1 MVLMGT
7 EKPKICSVLV
17 VPSVERNAEMIIGAA
32 HSNKNAMSVKSANL
46 VPVRVIFISFWVLDY
61 INEFVETECREADY
75 HID

>member
-1 MVLMGT
+1 
-7 EKPKICSVLV
+7 
-17 VPSVERNAEMIIGAA
+17 MIIGAA
-32 HSNKNAMSVKSANL
+32 HSNKNAISVKSTDL